1 MVIFM
6 NKKDKTVIVVL
17 IVLFLTLI
25 YTLASTYAVII
36 NVSKKEEINEI
47 VNVITLRDL
56 VTNDNGDFNNYY
68 YDVKNELNISNEEME
83 LLMESSYLNDN
94 LQIVLKSIVDY
105 KIDNN
110 QGAKLSNDDI
120 YNLIVEGV
128 NATDTITSEL
138 KDKVIK
144 KSNVYKNDISNYLY
158 DIEVSLIR

>member
-1 MVIFM
+1 M